1 MPKPLVTWVFLF
13 HLQLAAC
20 VVYIYMLGLTFSPIA
35 CSASA
40 DTHFVGVAQP
50 FVTEQNLQKNL
61 E

>member
-1 MPKPLVTWVFLF
+1 MGVFYLL

-20 VVYIYMLGLTFSPIA
+20 VVYIYMLGLTFYPIA

-40 DTHFVGVAQP
+40 DTYFDRVAQP